1 MNEWLNLPQ
10 KKSKPT
16 QPSCARKAAM
26 YRSPAS
32 RARKAKRERQQARRD
47 AEEAERCRLRMLA
60 VLNLP
65 GGRP

>member
-1 MNEWLNLPQ
+1 MAKFTAEEKQAYAAILR
-10 KKSKPT
+10 
-16 QPSCARKAAM
+16 ARKAAM

-60 VLNLP
+60 FLNLP